1 MMTIACS
8 PRFLLAG
15 FLSMPGAAVVMAVV
29 VVVVVVVMVMVNFP

>member
-8 PRFLLAG
+8 PRFLLAL

-29 VVVVVVVMVMVNFP
+29 VVVVVAMVMVNFP